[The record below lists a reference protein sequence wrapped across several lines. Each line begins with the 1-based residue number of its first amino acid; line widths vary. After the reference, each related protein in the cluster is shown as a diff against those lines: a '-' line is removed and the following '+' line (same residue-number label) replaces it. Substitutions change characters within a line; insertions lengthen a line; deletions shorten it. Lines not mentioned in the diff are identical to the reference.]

1 MAYPFLVAPI
11 FAPTYRVV
19 EQPARRQSV
28 PLPAPPK
35 NHADLEGLDFHRD
48 SSGSPSPTNTGM
60 ESPARRNSSLATHRV
75 PRTFGSA
82 TVRTRSLGFGAGV
95 VYERDYQEPSDD
107 DVIIVTVRLSNQ
119 FRKLSVDGGD
129 ELPSRPQ
136 RRSFLRRLSTR
147 MGSGLD
153 HSAQKE
159 ERYKAVKMPR
169 GEYKR
174 HFRRD
179 KDGNYAGSEPE
190 REWNEAELMKE
201 YEAYQ
206 DLPLSTVLL
215 C

>member
-48 SSGSPSPTNTGM
+48 SGSGSPSPTNTGM

-129 ELPSRPQ
+129 ELPSR
-136 RRSFLRRLSTR
+136 
-147 MGSGLD
+147 
-153 HSAQKE
+153 
-159 ERYKAVKMPR
+159 
-169 GEYKR
+169 
-174 HFRRD
+174 
-179 KDGNYAGSEPE
+179 
-190 REWNEAELMKE
+190 
-201 YEAYQ
+201 
-206 DLPLSTVLL
+206 
-215 C
+215 

>member
-11 FAPTYRVV
+11 FAPTYRPV
-19 EQPARRQSV
+19 EPDRRRSV

-35 NHADLEGLDFHRD
+35 NHTDLQGLDFHD
-48 SSGSPSPTNTGM
+48 PASASPSPTNTGM
-60 ESPARRNSSLATHRV
+60 ESPARRNSALAADRT
-75 PRTFGSA
+75 PRTYGSA

-95 VYERDYQEPSDD
+95 VYERDFQEPSDD
-107 DVIIVTVRLSNQ
+107 DIIIVTVRLSNQ
-119 FRKLSVDGGD
+119 FRKF
-129 ELPSRPQ
+129 PQ
-136 RRSFLRRLSTR
+136 PRSFLRRLSTR

-179 KDGNYAGSEPE
+179 KDGNYAGTEPE
-190 REWNEAELMKE
+190 RDWDEDELMKE

-206 DLPLSTVLL
+206 DVPLARIL

>member
-1 MAYPFLVAPI
+1 
-11 FAPTYRVV
+11 
-19 EQPARRQSV
+19 
-28 PLPAPPK
+28 
-35 NHADLEGLDFHRD
+35 
-48 SSGSPSPTNTGM
+48 
-60 ESPARRNSSLATHRV
+60 
-75 PRTFGSA
+75 
-82 TVRTRSLGFGAGV
+82 
-95 VYERDYQEPSDD
+95 
-107 DVIIVTVRLSNQ
+107 
-119 FRKLSVDGGD
+119 
-129 ELPSRPQ
+129 
-136 RRSFLRRLSTR
+136 